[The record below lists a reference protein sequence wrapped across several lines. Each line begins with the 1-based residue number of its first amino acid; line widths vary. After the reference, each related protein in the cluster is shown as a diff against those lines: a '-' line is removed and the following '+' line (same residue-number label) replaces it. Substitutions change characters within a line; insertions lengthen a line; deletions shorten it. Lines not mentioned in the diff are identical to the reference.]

1 MPIEEQL
8 LPEGRLLIVHVPSRL
23 PGAAWQLDGQFFK
36 RAGDELVG
44 LADHEL
50 RAIFQEVGPDFSAL
64 PCVEATP
71 EDLDRPAIA
80 RFREKLAAK
89 AGDSRRTSWTDDETL
104 RNMELIA
111 GDRLT
116 YASLLLFGTH
126 SALGRLLPQAEL
138 VFEFR
143 TTETS
148 GPADER
154 REFRSG
160 LFLFLDELWERINLR
175 NTRQSYQDGLF
186 RLDVPTFDE
195 AAIREGLLN
204 ALTHRD
210 YRLGGSIFVVQHQ
223 RRISIVSPGGF
234 PPGITTDNLLE
245 QQNPR
250 NRRLASALSACGLI
264 ERAGQGVNVMFER
277 AVRHAKPLP
286 DYSGT
291 AGHEVRLMLDGQMG
305 SPSFVRFLE
314 RLGQDT
320 LERFSTW
327 DFLTLDAIEKD
338 VRLSPEMMTRV
349 PRLIELGVIE
359 TVGRGRS
366 RKHLLARELYSSMG
380 MAGVHTRKKGL
391 DHETKK
397 ALLLKHLTETAPQG
411 SAISELQQV
420 LPADSRG
427 AVAKL
432 LEELRAGGLVEL
444 KGVRRWARWHRRLIS
459 GDGPET

>member
-1 MPIEEQL
+1 
-8 LPEGRLLIVHVPSRL
+8 
-23 PGAAWQLDGQFFK
+23 
-36 RAGDELVG
+36 
-44 LADHEL
+44 
-50 RAIFQEVGPDFSAL
+50 
-64 PCVEATP
+64 
-71 EDLDRPAIA
+71 
-80 RFREKLAAK
+80 
-89 AGDSRRTSWTDDETL
+89 
-104 RNMELIA
+104 
-111 GDRLT
+111 
-116 YASLLLFGTH
+116 
-126 SALGRLLPQAEL
+126 
-138 VFEFR
+138 
-143 TTETS
+143 
-148 GPADER
+148 
-154 REFRSG
+154 
-160 LFLFLDELWERINLR
+160 
-175 NTRQSYQDGLF
+175 
-186 RLDVPTFDE
+186 
-195 AAIREGLLN
+195 
-204 ALTHRD
+204 
-210 YRLGGSIFVVQHQ
+210 
-223 RRISIVSPGGF
+223 
-234 PPGITTDNLLE
+234 
-245 QQNPR
+245 
-250 NRRLASALSACGLI
+250 
-264 ERAGQGVNVMFER
+264 
-277 AVRHAKPLP
+277 
-286 DYSGT
+286 
-291 AGHEVRLMLDGQMG
+291 MLDGQMG